1 MTRRTLITKD
11 FAKIAASLLV
21 LVAMLWR
28 FIMFPDKIFANI
40 ALAVLFL
47 FIAANLF
54 LHENKSSAVRLL
66 RIVWFIISVILLLI
80 WGLIE
85 TGHI

>member
-1 MTRRTLITKD
+1 MTRITLTTKD
-11 FAKIAASLLV
+11 VARIAASLLV
-21 LVAMLWR
+21 LLTIVWR

-40 ALAVLFL
+40 ALAVVFL

-54 LHENKSSAVRLL
+54 LYEIKSSSVRLL
-66 RIVWFIISVILLLI
+66 RIVWFAISVILILI
-80 WGLIE
+80 WGLLE